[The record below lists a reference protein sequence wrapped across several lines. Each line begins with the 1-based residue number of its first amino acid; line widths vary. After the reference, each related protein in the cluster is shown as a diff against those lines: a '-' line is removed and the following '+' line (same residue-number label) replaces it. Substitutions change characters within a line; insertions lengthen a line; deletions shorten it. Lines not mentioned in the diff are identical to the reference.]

1 MPMGT
6 NRNELFRGLKYE
18 LVALPLLIVGPILI
32 SMGYKA
38 IKLQNNY
45 LWLVAG
51 ILLAAIAVILGFL
64 GLKIILNA
72 LFNTK

>member
-1 MPMGT
+1 MGT
-6 NRNELFRGLKYE
+6 NRNKLAKGLKYE
-18 LVALPLLIVGPILI
+18 LIALPLLIAGPLLI
-32 SMGYKA
+32 SIGFKA

-64 GLKIILNA
+64 GIKIILNA